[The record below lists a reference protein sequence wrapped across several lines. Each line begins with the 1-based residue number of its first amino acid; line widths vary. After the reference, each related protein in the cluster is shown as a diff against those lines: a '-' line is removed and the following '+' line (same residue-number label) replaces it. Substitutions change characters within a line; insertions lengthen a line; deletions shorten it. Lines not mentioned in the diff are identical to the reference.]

1 MKPDSEIRRDVE
13 AELHWSPDVDETDI
27 AIKVNNGVVTLTGFA
42 HNYFEK
48 YRAEDAA
55 KRIAG
60 VAAVA
65 NDIEVRPASGEALQ
79 DPEIARAAVAAI
91 RSELPGIAENIK
103 VLVHHS
109 HVTLEGKVEWNYQR
123 ERLENAV
130 HRIHGVTALTN
141 MITVEPSVAPA
152 EIKRLIENAFR
163 RSAEIDASHIQV
175 KADGGNVT
183 LTGKVRTWSERTQA
197 QETAWSAPGVKA
209 VKNELSI
216 GT

>member
-1 MKPDSEIRRDVE
+1 MRPDSEIKRDVE
-13 AELHWSPDVDETDI
+13 EELRWSPDVDETDI
-27 AIKVNNGVVTLTGFA
+27 ALKVNNGVVTLTGFA
-42 HNYFEK
+42 RSYFEK

-65 NDIEVRPASGEALQ
+65 NDIEVRPPSGEALQ

-91 RSELPGIAENIK
+91 RSELPGIADSMT

-123 ERLENAV
+123 ERLEAAV
-130 HRIHGVTALTN
+130 RRIHGITALTN
-141 MITVEPSVAPA
+141 LIMIEPRAQPA

-175 KADGGNVT
+175 TSDGGYVT
-183 LTGKVRTWSERTQA
+183 LTGRVRTWSERMQA
-197 QETAWSAPGVKA
+197 QETAWSAPGVRA
-209 VKNELSI
+209 VKNELNI
-216 GT
+216 GA